1 MEGRVNLIRD
11 LSILLAATM
20 TIFIVDLLSP
30 PTLAVSVAYAGL
42 VLFAARPAR
51 PRVAVAVGTIS
62 TVLTC
67 AALAWKGQLSFAM
80 SDAFVS
86 GLLSITLVWMIVLV
100 GTTRVLPQRSS
111 VRFREDPRN
120 DAAVAESHADIVKL
134 TEVQRTLLDRLN
146 LATRTAGLAI
156 WDRDMLA
163 ESVYLDDSFT
173 KVFGLRNARGFCD
186 VRRVIHPE
194 DLDRIEKS
202 RDRAVS
208 DPAMPAVITDR
219 FRIVRET
226 DGELRHIQIH
236 RRIFRSEMGKAERI
250 IGVAWDVT
258 DEVKAAEAL
267 MTATEAAQAAS
278 RAKSALLAN
287 VSHEIRTPMNGII
300 GMTGLLLD
308 GSLNPTQRDYAE
320 TIRGSADS
328 LLRVIDDILDFSKI
342 EAGRMDVESL
352 PTDIHRTVEEVGA
365 LMAHQAAQKHLELK
379 IEFDPAV
386 PVRAMTDPQ
395 RLRQCLV
402 NLVGN
407 ALKFTESGSIVVA
420 VKSMP
425 PIEGAMMTRFEVRD
439 TGIGIEQ
446 EVMRRLFEPFVQA
459 DSSTTRSFGGT
470 GLGLSIVKRFVEM
483 MDGAVGVA
491 SVAGEGSTFWFDL
504 PLVGVAGEAAVTKTE
519 FKFAGSG
526 DATTLRY
533 RGRVLVVEDNKVNQ
547 KVAVRILE
555 RLGCAVDVAE
565 NGAVAIERCE
575 AVSFDLVLM
584 DMQMP
589 VMDGLTATTLIRQRE
604 LGKRRTPIVALT
616 ANAMNGE
623 YERCMAVGMDGF
635 LTKPLNVDRLCGFL
649 SGFGLRDLSAS
660 DSQVLQVLEQPAG
673 ERESNVANPIDLTKL
688 AEITGGD
695 AEFTTELLDTFFASA
710 GESIQEMTALN
721 GADHVQLARIAHRL
735 KGAAFNVHAEQIGA
749 AAARIERDA
758 ATLTAAACASAI
770 EEIRVLLDRLREYL
784 QNDRTGSTRAA

>member
-1 MEGRVNLIRD
+1 MDGRVKLIRD
-11 LSILLAATM
+11 LSTLLAASVV
-20 TIFIVDLLSP
+20 IFIVDLLSP
-30 PTLAVSVAYAGL
+30 PSLVVSIAYAGL
-42 VLFAARPAR
+42 MLFAARPAR
-51 PRVAVAVGTIS
+51 TRVAVTLAAIA

-67 AALAWKGQLSFAM
+67 AALAWKGQLSFVM

-100 GTTRVLPQRSS
+100 GTTRAVPQRSS
-111 VRFREDPRN
+111 VRFKEEPRI
-120 DAAVAESHADIVKL
+120 DAAVVESHADVVKL
-134 TEVQRTLLDRLN
+134 TEVQRALLDRLN

-156 WDRDMLA
+156 WDRDFLA
-163 ESVYLDDSFT
+163 DSVYLDDSFT

-186 VRRVIHPE
+186 VRRVIHPD
-194 DLDRIEKS
+194 DLERIEKS
-202 RDRAVS
+202 RDRAAS
-208 DPAMPAVITDR
+208 DPSMPAVITDR

-226 DGELRHIQIH
+226 DGEARHIQIH
-236 RRIFRSEMGKAERI
+236 RRIFRSEAGKAERI
-250 IGVAWDVT
+250 IGLAWDIT

-342 EAGRMDVESL
+342 EAGRMEVEAIA
-352 PTDIHRTVEEVGA
+352 TDIHRTVDEVRA
-365 LMAHQAAQKHLELK
+365 LMAHQAALK
-379 IEFDPAV
+379 NLTLSVEVDPAA
-386 PVRAMTDPQ
+386 PARAVTDPQ

-407 ALKFTESGSIVVA
+407 AVKFTRSGSVVIA
-420 VKSMP
+420 VRSMP
-425 PIEGAMMTRFEVRD
+425 QSDGSAMTRFEVRD
-439 TGIGIEQ
+439 SGIGIEPD
-446 EVMRRLFEPFVQA
+446 VIKRLFEPFVQA

-483 MDGAVGVA
+483 MDGSVGVE
-491 SVAGEGSTFWFDL
+491 SVPGQGSTFWFDL
-504 PLVGVAGEAAVTKTE
+504 PLAPATDGGSSSRSGSQKPATAKEALA
-519 FKFAGSG
+519 F
-526 DATTLRY
+526 RY

-547 KVAVRILE
+547 KVALKVLE
-555 RLGCAVDVAE
+555 RLGCEVDVAE
-565 NGAVAIERCE
+565 NGAEAIERC
-575 AVSFDLVLM
+575 ASVPFDLVLM

-604 LGKRRTPIVALT
+604 FGKRRTPIVALT

-623 YERCMAVGMDGF
+623 YDRCMSVGMDGF
-635 LTKPLNVDRLCGFL
+635 LTKPLNVERLCGFL

-660 DSQVLQVLEQPAG
+660 EAEVLQVLEQGPGNALP
-673 ERESNVANPIDLTKL
+673 EVAPIDLAKL

-695 AEFTTELLDTFFASA
+695 AEFTTELLETFFASA
-710 GESIQEMTALN
+710 NESIEEMSALN
-721 GADHVQLARIAHRL
+721 GAEPAQLARIAHRL
-735 KGAAFNVHAEQIGA
+735 KGAAFNVHAEAIGA
-749 AAARIERDA
+749 AAAQLERN
-758 ATLTAAACASAI
+758 ATNQTADASAKAI
-770 EEIRVLLDRLREYL
+770 AEMRGLVSRLREYL
-784 QNDRTGSTRAA
+784 QEDRAGSSRAA